1 MTPFQHGGNI
11 ASFAKACGCQ
21 PDEVIDLSS
30 NINFV
35 APYIDIDFSTLP
47 IAPYPDYTEL
57 YERLANYM
65 GVSADQMEVFNG
77 GSSAIFS
84 LYASFDAQFAER
96 FLDSSRFHSIARAVA
111 NTVGAPS
118 GLGAP
123 WSPSSE
129 TSVHKRLNVIYAP
142 AYLEYKK
149 AAERFGFEVHLIDR
163 FSQMD
168 AEVPEGSLVVFVNP
182 ATPDGAWY
190 DMEPYLKRWAE
201 WGCTVLVDESF
212 LAFTSHSSV
221 SRYLDRYPNLY
232 ILTSMT
238 KYFGAAGMRIGV
250 LVSSADNIATLRQ
263 REPLWKLSAFDAA
276 YLLAALEDETFVARS
291 ESANREA
298 KTWLL
303 DVLESSPWVETIYP
317 GEANFVLVRLRGM
330 RAEELQ
336 KRLLPHRVLVRDC
349 ANFDGLDAHHVRIA
363 VKAIEQ
369 MEPLAEVLGG

>member
-11 ASFAKACGCQ
+11 AAFAKTCGCQ

-35 APYIDIDFSTLP
+35 TPRIDVDFNVLP

-65 GVSADQMEVFNG
+65 GVSIDQMEVFNG

-84 LYASFDAQFAER
+84 LYAYLSDCRGGGTPTYSAMLPQ
-96 FLDSSRFHSIARAVA
+96 
-111 NTVGAPS
+111 T
-118 GLGAP
+118 
-123 WSPSSE
+123 
-129 TSVHKRLNVIYAP
+129 NVIYSP

-163 FSQMD
+163 FSQMEV
-168 AEVPEGSLVVFVNP
+168 EVPEGSFVVFVNP

-190 DMEPYLKRWAE
+190 DMEPYLRRWAE
-201 WGCTVLVDESF
+201 QGCTVLVDESF
-212 LAFTSHSSV
+212 LAFTSHPSV

-250 LVSSADNIATLRQ
+250 LVSSADNIAALRQ
-263 REPLWKLSAFDAA
+263 REPLWKLSAFDTA
-276 YLLAALEDETFVARS
+276 YLLSAMEDEMFAARS
-291 ESANREA
+291 EVANREA
-298 KTWLL
+298 KAWLL
-303 DVLESSPWVETIYP
+303 DVLGSSPLVETIYP

-330 RAEELQ
+330 RVEELQ
-336 KRLLPHRVLVRDC
+336 RRLLPHRILVRDC

>member
-11 ASFAKACGCQ
+11 AAFAKACSCQ

-35 APYIDIDFSTLP
+35 TPRIDVDFNALS
-47 IAPYPDYTEL
+47 IASYPDYTEL

-65 GVSADQMEVFNG
+65 GVSIDQMEVFNG

-84 LYASFDAQFAER
+84 LYAYLSDCRGE
-96 FLDSSRFHSIARAVA
+96 DTPTYNSIRHPR
-111 NTVGAPS
+111 T
-118 GLGAP
+118 
-123 WSPSSE
+123 
-129 TSVHKRLNVIYAP
+129 NVIYAP

-163 FSQMD
+163 FSQMEV
-168 AEVPEGSLVVFVNP
+168 EVPEGSFVVFVNP
-182 ATPDGAWY
+182 ATPDGMWY

-201 WGCTVLVDESF
+201 RGCTVLVDESF
-212 LAFTSHSSV
+212 LAFTSHFSA
-221 SRYLDRYPNLY
+221 SRYLERYPNLY

-250 LVSSADNIATLRQ
+250 LVSSADNIAALRQ
-263 REPLWKLSAFDAA
+263 KEPLWKLSAFDTA
-276 YLLAALEDETFVARS
+276 YLLSALEDETFAARS
-291 ESANREA
+291 EVANREA
-298 KTWLL
+298 KAWLL

-330 RAEELQ
+330 WAEELQ
-336 KRLLPHRVLVRDC
+336 RRLLPYRVLVRDC
-349 ANFDGLDAHHVRIA
+349 ANFDELDAYHVRIA
-363 VKAIEQ
+363 VKAISQ
-369 MEPLAEVLGG
+369 MEPLAEVFRG